1 MSLDMSPSMFSQPS
15 GIHQP
20 IAGSVMNAIMGH
32 MTQQG
37 GIGNLFSGGN
47 NYTDDDRIRG
57 NTVASFKSNGRRKT
71 ITARSST
78 ITIWST
84 ECRYTRSTT
93 GYTYTQQALEMMNE
107 HANNNPQGFHS
118 HYLVILWE
126 EEQNNNC
133 NNII

>member
-47 NYTDDDRIRG
+47 NYTDDDRIGG
-57 NTVASFKSNGRRKT
+57 NTVASSKSDGRGRQLQQDHPLLQYGQQNAG
-71 ITARSST
+71 IQDP
-78 ITIWST
+78 
-84 ECRYTRSTT
+84 
-93 GYTYTQQALEMMNE
+93 QQAT
-107 HANNNPQGFHS
+107 HIHS
-118 HYLVILWE
+118 KL
-126 EEQNNNC
+126 
-133 NNII
+133 